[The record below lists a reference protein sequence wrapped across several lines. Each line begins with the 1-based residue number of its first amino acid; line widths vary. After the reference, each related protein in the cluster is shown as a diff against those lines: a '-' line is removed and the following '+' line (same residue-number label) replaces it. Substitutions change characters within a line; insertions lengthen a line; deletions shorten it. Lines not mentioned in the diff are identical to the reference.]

1 MWIYRQYTGDTD
13 ELRVLDGYMDI
24 TTLLM
29 HFIVIIGLFGRLVD
43 VFYTQIVRI

>member
-1 MWIYRQYTGDTD
+1 
-13 ELRVLDGYMDI
+13 MDI

-29 HFIVIIGLFGRLVD
+29 HFIVITGLFDRLVI